1 MAELG
6 PIYDPSQLPPIEP
19 PFPQNPLQL
28 LTDAQLEG
36 WHASLFLACGRSKT
50 ELRRKH
56 RQFTCL
62 GLYIIGVEKARRDAL
77 KA

>member
-1 MAELG
+1 MALPG
-6 PIYDPSQLPPIEP
+6 PIYDPSQVPPAEP
-19 PFPQNPLQL
+19 PFPTNPLQL

-36 WHASLFLACGRSKT
+36 WQISLYLACGRSKT
-50 ELRRKH
+50 ELRKKH

-62 GLYIIGVEKARRDAL
+62 GLYVLGVEKARRDAL